1 MCIRDRLKDTAIA
14 STIGVPEIAQ
24 VANYVSQQTF
34 RGLSVY
40 AMAAIF
46 YFVLSFIMAWISRK
60 VDLRLRAK
68 VER

>member
-1 MCIRDRLKDTAIA
+1 
-14 STIGVPEIAQ
+14 
-24 VANYVSQQTF
+24 
-34 RGLSVY
+34 
-40 AMAAIF
+40 MAAIF